1 MNCQSYLT
9 TNSYV
14 FYEEDNLYNLSRP
27 QWLVGLGA
35 GLGVGHSNKFK
46 RIVQLVKYVQYSK
59 NRINSA
65 PAGSVHDWGETL
77 EQGTDTPNCFL
88 GAAQSA
94 AHCSNLDGL
103 NAENTS
109 HCSLYSV

>member
-46 RIVQLVKYVQYSK
+46 RIVQLVKYVQYS
-59 NRINSA
+59 
-65 PAGSVHDWGETL
+65 
-77 EQGTDTPNCFL
+77 
-88 GAAQSA
+88 
-94 AHCSNLDGL
+94 
-103 NAENTS
+103 
-109 HCSLYSV
+109 